1 MNVHFIMLSGFQKK
15 AYVLLGPQDSLLCP
29 SVKRRLRFSIA
40 EMVLTAE
47 AEVLGKNSGS

>member
-1 MNVHFIMLSGFQKK
+1 MLSDFRKR

-29 SVKRRLRFSIA
+29 CVKTKFRVSIG

-47 AEVLGKNSGS
+47 VEVPGKNASS